1 MNFDIQNL
9 LADFKQ
15 VARLAG
21 VTITERDIT
30 IEKLLAPHIPPNN
43 LPAGKMAVYV
53 FTYNYKCLKVG
64 KVGPRSKARYTSQ
77 HYNPKSSQSNLA
89 KSILKSKKDFG
100 SYELTEITVG
110 DWIKRNTDRLNFL
123 VNAALGVP
131 VLTLLESY
139 LQCRLRPRFEGFASQ
154 R

>member
-1 MNFDIQNL
+1 MNFDSQNL

-21 VTITERDIT
+21 ITITDHDIT
-30 IEKLLAPHIPPNN
+30 IEKLLAPHIPPSN

-53 FTYNYKCLKVG
+53 FTYNNECLKVG

-100 SYELTEITVG
+100 SVELTEITVG
-110 DWIKRNTDRLNFL
+110 DWIKKNTDRLNFL
-123 VNAALGVP
+123 INLTLGVP
-131 VLTLLESY
+131 VLTLLESF